1 MDKIQVLQLGYESWE
16 KTYSLPD
23 TVELS
28 YVENLTKPPK
38 RLYDLVFLDR
48 MPLDCEIVPLRQAT
62 RAYTLFVTER
72 VELTGRMDWLY
83 RSKRGRRITSA
94 DIPDFL
100 RSEAKRFFPDSYGEK
115 TNLKDLAVAQG
126 FSGSVRWNGNC
137 SVSLEGDFG
146 TEFNQVVFWKY
157 NIPISHGQCLDLWVE
172 YQKSERVSIVLT
184 VTLFTWASDFTVQ
197 KKWEFSEKD
206 LEREVRIDNEMSNG
220 LLFLSLMAAGEGE
233 LRIIALHD
241 RFSRG
246 KYGLFI
252 PGGEQHVTSNREEVF
267 SYFDPGDMKP
277 PLTVYFSG
285 YKTQEGFEGYYLMRN
300 MGCPFLLIAEARLE
314 GGGFY
319 VGTQEYETVI
329 VDLILKSMKELGFT
343 RDQVILSGIS
353 MGSFGALYYGCDIM
367 PHATILGKPLA
378 SIGDVAANERLR
390 RPGGFP
396 TSLDVLQY
404 LCGSM
409 DEDAVKR
416 LNHRLWDKFD
426 RTDWGQSKII
436 VSYMIEDDYDSS
448 AYEKLI
454 SHLHSDGVQLYGK
467 GFHGRHND
475 NTLGIVNWF
484 SGQMRQ
490 ILSEDFQR
498 KAEG

>member
-28 YVENLTKPPK
+28 YVETLTKPPK

-48 MPLDCEIVPLRQAT
+48 MPLDCEIVPLQQAT

-83 RSKRGRRITSA
+83 RSKRGRRIASA

-100 RSEAKRFFPDSYGEK
+100 HSEAKKFFPDSYGEK

-137 SVSLEGDFG
+137 SVCLEGDFG
-146 TEFNQVVFWKY
+146 TEFNQALFWRY
-157 NIPISHGQCLDLWVE
+157 NNSMLHGQCQDLWIE
-172 YQKSERVSIVLT
+172 YQRDENVSIALN
-184 VTLFTWASDFTVQ
+184 VTLLERRNISNIL

-206 LEREVRIDNEMSNG
+206 LEREIQIDNQMQDST
-220 LLFLSLMAAGEGE
+220 LFLSFFAKGKGKFWINAVHSRL
-233 LRIIALHD
+233 
-241 RFSRG
+241 SRG
-246 KYGLFI
+246 GHGLFI
-252 PGGEQHVTSNREEVF
+252 PGGERHVTSNREEIF

-277 PLTVYFSG
+277 PLNVYFSG
-285 YKTQEGFEGYYLMRN
+285 YKTQEGFEGYYRMRS
-300 MGCPFLLIAEARLE
+300 MGCPFLLLAEARLE

-329 VDLILKSMKELGFT
+329 VNLILKSMKELGFT

-367 PHATILGKPLA
+367 PHAMILGKPLA

-404 LCGSM
+404 LCSSM

-416 LNHRLWDKFD
+416 LNRRLWDKFD
-426 RTDWGQSKII
+426 RTDWGRSKII
-436 VSYMIEDDYDSS
+436 VSYMIEDDYDGS

-475 NTLGIVNWF
+475 NTAGIVNWF

>member
-1 MDKIQVLQLGYESWE
+1 M
-16 KTYSLPD
+16 
-23 TVELS
+23 
-28 YVENLTKPPK
+28 
-38 RLYDLVFLDR
+38 
-48 MPLDCEIVPLRQAT
+48 
-62 RAYTLFVTER
+62 
-72 VELTGRMDWLY
+72 
-83 RSKRGRRITSA
+83 
-94 DIPDFL
+94 
-100 RSEAKRFFPDSYGEK
+100 
-115 TNLKDLAVAQG
+115 
-126 FSGSVRWNGNC
+126 
-137 SVSLEGDFG
+137 
-146 TEFNQVVFWKY
+146 
-157 NIPISHGQCLDLWVE
+157 
-172 YQKSERVSIVLT
+172 
-184 VTLFTWASDFTVQ
+184 
-197 KKWEFSEKD
+197 
-206 LEREVRIDNEMSNG
+206 
-220 LLFLSLMAAGEGE
+220 
-233 LRIIALHD
+233 
-241 RFSRG
+241 
-246 KYGLFI
+246 
-252 PGGEQHVTSNREEVF
+252 TSNREEVF

-277 PLTVYFSG
+277 PLNVYFSG

-367 PHATILGKPLA
+367 PHAMILGKPLA

-436 VSYMIEDDYDSS
+436 VSYMIEDDYDGS

-475 NTLGIVNWF
+475 NTLGIINWF